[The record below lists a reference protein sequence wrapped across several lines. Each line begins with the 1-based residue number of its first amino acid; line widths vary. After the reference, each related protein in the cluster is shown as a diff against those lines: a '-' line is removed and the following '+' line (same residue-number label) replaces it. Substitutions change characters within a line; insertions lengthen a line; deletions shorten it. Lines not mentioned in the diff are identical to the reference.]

1 MTDHL
6 VIFAK
11 SPRLGVAKRRLG
23 RQIGMVPAW
32 RFYRDALTSLL
43 VRLGHDPRWRTWV
56 YMTPDRDAEL
66 PIWPGRCRGMRVVA
80 QGGGDLGERM
90 SRPFRTLPPGR
101 VVLIGS
107 DIPKIRARHVAA
119 AFRLLGF
126 RDLVFGPASDGGFWL
141 IGGRGRLRLPP
152 GLFAGVR
159 WSTPTVLRDTL
170 ANVPPRYSI
179 GLTETLDDI
188 DTAEALL
195 EWRRR
200 CGGIR
205 PGRSSTKI

>member
-66 PIWPGRCRGMRVVA
+66 PIW
-80 QGGGDLGERM
+80 
-90 SRPFRTLPPGR
+90 
-101 VVLIGS
+101 
-107 DIPKIRARHVAA
+107 
-119 AFRLLGF
+119 
-126 RDLVFGPASDGGFWL
+126 L

-159 WSTPTVLRDTL
+159 WSTPTLLRDTL
-170 ANVPPRYSI
+170 ANVPSRYSI

-205 PGRSSTKI
+205 PGRSRTKI